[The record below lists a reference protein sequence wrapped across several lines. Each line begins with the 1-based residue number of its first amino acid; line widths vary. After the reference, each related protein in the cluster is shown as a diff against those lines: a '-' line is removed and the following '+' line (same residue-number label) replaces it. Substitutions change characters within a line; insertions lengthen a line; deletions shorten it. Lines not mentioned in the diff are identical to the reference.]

1 VVFDESKIVKNLK
14 APVNNEK
21 PVIQN
26 QVIQP
31 GKAEINP
38 EKKLAPPIKNA
49 SFSFDATEPQNVVM
63 VLTKVDPVYSS
74 EARNAFNR
82 FNSQSSI
89 TNKIQIVKDTLDS
102 ERTLLVFSQFDGA
115 DIALKYLD
123 KLKQAAPS
131 QISWLPA
138 QKYSFY
144 IISDSNLQ
152 LLKENKDLKSY
163 LDLLNKKY
171 PGKF

>member
-1 VVFDESKIVKNLK
+1 VNNVK
-14 APVNNEK
+14 APEENNEK
-21 PVIQN
+21 PVVKNEEIK
-26 QVIQP
+26 P
-31 GKAEINP
+31 GKVEISP
-38 EKKLAPPIKNA
+38 EKKRPAAIKNA
-49 SFSFDATEPQNVVM
+49 DFTFDALEPQNVIM

-82 FNSQSSI
+82 YNSQSVA
-89 TNKIQIVKDTLDS
+89 TNKIVIVKDTLDS
-102 ERTLLVFSQFDGA
+102 ERTLLVFSQFDDA
-115 DIALKYLD
+115 VAALKYRD

-144 IISDSNLQ
+144 IISDSNLE
-152 LLKENKDLKSY
+152 LLKENKNLQSY
-163 LDLLNKKY
+163 IDLLNKKY